1 MKRQRQSQN
10 QDKILEAGQ
19 RQRQSQT
26 GAVGLDERFQVE
38 NGRKK
43 ASDIAL
49 KVGIAGAIA
58 FGALASGFLMSRR
71 GRRLIRDVWL
81 ERRPSPL
88 EDRVMD
94 VIWAE
99 PVLGRRPVDV
109 AELEPGVIA
118 LLGKVRTRDEQQ
130 RLIQLVER
138 VKGVSLVEDRLE
150 IRLRAR

>member
-1 MKRQRQSQN
+1 
-10 QDKILEAGQ
+10 
-19 RQRQSQT
+19 
-26 GAVGLDERFQVE
+26 VE

-71 GRRLIRDVWL
+71 GRRLLRDVWL
-81 ERRPSPL
+81 ERRPSAL

-94 VIWAE
+94 VIWKE
-99 PVLGRRPVDV
+99 PVLRRRPVDV

-118 LLGKVRTRDEQQ
+118 LVGRVRTNDEQEK
-130 RLIQLVER
+130 LVQLVGR
-138 VKGVSLVEDRLE
+138 VKGVTDVENRLE
-150 IRLRAR
+150 VGHRAR